1 MTVLASLVIDIL
13 NYVGIIAFAV
23 SGALKAIEKDMDLLG
38 VVVLGFSTALVGG
51 ITRDVLLGVT
61 PPVNIT
67 YLPYPITAIV
77 ASLAALPF
85 ARYVTRGIKPFLY
98 ADALGLG
105 AFTAIGA
112 QVAFTHG
119 INPLGIAMLAS
130 ITAVGGGV
138 VRDLLANEVP
148 MVLSREV
155 YATASIIGGFA
166 YWPLVELLPGDAAL
180 IVTVLVSSIR
190 IAAIERGW
198 SLPRARSLAWK
209 GDRPRRRRSS

>member
-1 MTVLASLVIDIL
+1 MLAYLVIDVL
-13 NYVGIIAFAV
+13 NYVGIIAFAA

-67 YLPYPITAIV
+67 YLPYPITAII

-85 ARYVTRGIKPFLY
+85 ARYVMRGIKPFLY

-112 QVAFTHG
+112 QVAFMHG

-166 YWPLVELLPGDAAL
+166 YWPLAEISPPGDAAL

-198 SLPRARSLAWK
+198 SLPRARSVAWR
-209 GDRPRRRRSS
+209 GDRQQRRRSG